1 MQKMNGRALL
11 QVEQR
16 TDVNS
21 YNDAATTN
29 VGEILGTQGKAQQ
42 DWICNTSFRLM
53 LIIMYA
59 LHFHLC
65 MAPIHS
71 RNPSILT
78 HLLLKQTDIYDE
90 QPFHHD

>member
-1 MQKMNGRALL
+1 
-11 QVEQR
+11 
-16 TDVNS
+16 
-21 YNDAATTN
+21 
-29 VGEILGTQGKAQQ
+29 
-42 DWICNTSFRLM
+42 M

-78 HLLLKQTDIYDE
+78 HLPLKQTDIYDE
-90 QPFHHD
+90 HPFHHD